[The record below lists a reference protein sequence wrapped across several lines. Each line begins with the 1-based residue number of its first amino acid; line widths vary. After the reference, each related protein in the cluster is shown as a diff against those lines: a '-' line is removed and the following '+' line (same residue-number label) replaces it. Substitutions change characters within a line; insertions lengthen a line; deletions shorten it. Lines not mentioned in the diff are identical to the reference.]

1 MSLSLIGFIGR
12 RCLQAL
18 PTIVLIAIINFLILH
33 AAPGDIVDILAG
45 EAGSATPEYMADLRS
60 RFGLDQPTIVQLG
73 RFLLRTLTLDLG
85 YSFRHSMPV
94 ATLILDRL
102 PATLL
107 LMAISLVSAITIGIL
122 LGVLAAR
129 RVNRP
134 TDSII
139 SFVTILCYA
148 TPTFWVGLMMIVL
161 FSVKLNWLPTGGM
174 TTLSANLTGFARMLD
189 IARHAILPATVLS
202 LFYVAVYTRLMRAS
216 FLEVT
221 GSDFVRTARAKGL
234 PERAVTWRHV
244 FRNALLPTVTIA
256 GLQVGSILGGA
267 VLVETVFGWPGLGR
281 LAYEAVFQRD
291 FNLLLGILVISSI
304 LVIVVNILV
313 DLLYAKL
320 DPRIDLR
327 A

>member
-1 MSLSLIGFIGR
+1 MSGRLAGFVGR
-12 RCLQAL
+12 RVLQAL
-18 PTIVLIAIINFLILH
+18 PTILLIAIINFLILH

-45 EAGSATPEYMADLRS
+45 EAGSATPEYLADLRS
-60 RFGLDQPTIVQLG
+60 RFGLDQPLPVQLG

-85 YSFRHSMPV
+85 YSFRHTMPV
-94 ATLILDRL
+94 ATLIFDRL

-107 LMAISLVSAITIGIL
+107 LMCVSLVSAIAIGVV
-122 LGVLAAR
+122 LGVVAAR

-134 TDSII
+134 TDGLI
-139 SFVTILCYA
+139 SFLTLLCYA
-148 TPTFWVGLMMIVL
+148 TPTFWIGLMMIVL
-161 FSVKLNWLPTGGM
+161 FSVKLSWLPTGGM
-174 TTLSANLTGFARMLD
+174 ITLAGNLTGFARALD

-216 FLEVT
+216 FLQVS
-221 GSDFVRTARAKGL
+221 GADFIRTARAKGL
-234 PERAVTWRHV
+234 PERQVTWRHV
-244 FRNALLPTVTIA
+244 FRNALLPTVTVA

-291 FNLLLGILVISSI
+291 FNLLLGILLISSI
-304 LVIVVNILV
+304 LVIVVNIAM

-320 DPRIDLR
+320 DPRIDL
-327 A
+327 AS